1 MKHSVG
7 GWPDGYDYTEPNEV
21 NKYMRKLYKDPV
33 LGFSQATKDL
43 VQNTTRCIRQNNQ
56 LDLFEEYFE
65 GEEPE
70 FMSEPISTKTVM
82 IFKDPNKIK
91 RAVTKIAWHP
101 ETTELR
107 VGVAYAMLRFQQ

>member
-1 MKHSVG
+1 
-7 GWPDGYDYTEPNEV
+7 
-21 NKYMRKLYKDPV
+21 MRKLNKDPSF
-33 LGFSQATKDL
+33 GFSQATKDL
-43 VQNTTRCIRQNNQ
+43 VGGAIRCIKQNNQ
-56 LDLFEEYFE
+56 LDVFEEYFE

-107 VGVAYAMLRFQQ
+107 VGVAYAINRF

>member
-21 NKYMRKLYKDPV
+21 NKYMRKMYKDPV

-91 RAVTKIAWHP
+91 RSVTKIAWHP

-107 VGVAYAMLRFQQ
+107 VGVAYANLQFQ

>member
-1 MKHSVG
+1 
-7 GWPDGYDYTEPNEV
+7 
-21 NKYMRKLYKDPV
+21 
-33 LGFSQATKDL
+33 
-43 VQNTTRCIRQNNQ
+43 
-56 LDLFEEYFE
+56 LFEEYFE

-91 RAVTKIAWHP
+91 RAVTRVCWHP

-107 VGVAYAMLRFQQ
+107 VGVAYATMAFQ

>member
-1 MKHSVG
+1 MK
-7 GWPDGYDYTEPNEV
+7 
-21 NKYMRKLYKDPV
+21 
-33 LGFSQATKDL
+33 
-43 VQNTTRCIRQNNQ
+43 QNNQ

-91 RAVTKIAWHP
+91 RSVTKIAWHP
-101 ETTELR
+101 EQAELR
-107 VGVAYAMLRFQQ
+107 VGVAYSVLRFQQTPPSMPKTSYIWNLNNPNVPEKTLDPTSPLCCMSFS